1 MSTIIDKQIGK
12 RITDLRYQNKIDQTA
27 LAKEAGMSQSHL
39 SEIENGVKSAKIEEL
54 HKIASSLN
62 VEIKE
67 LMPSDFLK
75 IENNTITSN
84 DTSNINIGNI
94 TISLPRDVL
103 KDIVKEIMKENR

>member
-1 MSTIIDKQIGK
+1 MSTLLDKQIGK
-12 RITDLRYQNKIDQTA
+12 RITDFRYQNKIDQIA

-39 SEIENGVKSAKIEEL
+39 SEIENGVKSAKVDELNKIATALKIEL
-54 HKIASSLN
+54 HDLF
-62 VEIKE
+62 
-67 LMPSDFLK
+67 PSEFIR